1 MLLLILGI
9 LIWSAAHFLKRLA
22 PERRAAL
29 GDRGRG
35 LIAAGIGLGLV
46 LMIFGYR
53 MSPEIGLYYPPAWT
67 VHLNNLLMFFAVVLF
82 GAGSSKGRARSLMR
96 HPMLTGVM
104 VWALAHLLVN
114 GDLASLLL
122 FGGMG
127 IWAHAEMRLI
137 NRAEPE
143 WTRPE
148 PGPITG
154 DIRLFVIA
162 LVLYAVITAIHTWLG
177 YWPFPR

>member
-1 MLLLILGI
+1 MLLLILGLI
-9 LIWSAAHFLKRLA
+9 IWSAVHFFKRIA
-22 PERRAAL
+22 PDRRAAM
-29 GDRGRG
+29 GEKGKG
-35 LIAAGIGLGLV
+35 LVAAGIGIGLV
-46 LMIFGYR
+46 LMIVGYR

-67 VHLNNLLMFFAVVLF
+67 IHINNLLMLIAVALM
-82 GAGSSKGRARSLMR
+82 GAGASKGRARSLLR

-114 GDLASLLL
+114 GDLASLIL

-137 NRAEPE
+137 NRAEPVWE
-143 WTRPE
+143 RPA
-148 PGPITG
+148 PGPVSG

-162 LVLYAVITAIHTWLG
+162 LVLFAVISGIHIWLG